1 MKASKQ
7 RYNQTFKKYVKMSD
21 SLDGEIVFTPAA
33 LLELL
38 SKIDEFKE
46 FDLSLTENMD
56 GTLQLQVG
64 DSFYELASD
73 ESVNDIQVDESV
85 VEEIS
90 DINEEAYEDLMDDD
104 FTDSTLEPV
113 ESGIIKEALKTLL
126 IGGIVRMGKQYLT
139 H

>member
-7 RYNQTFKKYVKMSD
+7 GYNQTFKHYVKMSD

-64 DSFYELASD
+64 DSFYGLASD

-90 DINEEAYEDLMDDD
+90 DINEAAYEDLMDED

>member
-7 RYNQTFKKYVKMSD
+7 GYNQAFKHYVKMSD

-64 DSFYELASD
+64 DSFYGLASD

-90 DINEEAYEDLMDDD
+90 DINEAAYEDLMDED